1 MNQSGKT
8 NLQVETRLISAY
20 GVSDPGQQR
29 SHNEDAIFINDQGK
43 FLLLADGMGGQR
55 NGAQAS
61 SIVIASVARQLRPE
75 IIDIQLEDI
84 TESGGVPPEVSGL
97 CSVVE
102 NAVSQANHI
111 LYQTN
116 CRENKSKYEFMGT
129 TLAGV
134 YVASCGYIIAFHI
147 GDSRIYR
154 LRGGQLT
161 KITKD
166 HSLYQEWF
174 DHGQIGK
181 QPKKN
186 ILTQAIGFN
195 KYVQLDTYCSK
206 YLKNDLYLLCSDG
219 LTNMLT
225 DRRIEK
231 ILNRRFNVGDCADIL
246 LEEANDAGG
255 LDNISVVLCQIK
267 AMG

>member
-1 MNQSGKT
+1 MNQSGRIY
-8 NLQVETRLISAY
+8 LQVETRFISAY
-20 GVSDPGQQR
+20 GVSDTGLKR
-29 SHNEDAIFINDQGK
+29 SHNEDSVFINDQGT

-61 SIVIASVARQLRPE
+61 SIVIESIARQLMPE
-75 IIDIQLEDI
+75 IIDKQLEDI
-84 TESGGVPPEVSGL
+84 TESEGVPPEVSGL

-116 CRENKSKYEFMGT
+116 CRESESKYEFMGT

-134 YVASCGYIIAFHI
+134 YVASCGYIISFHI

-161 KITKD
+161 RMTKD

-174 DHGQIGK
+174 DHGQTGK
-181 QPKKN
+181 EPKKN
-186 ILTQAIGFN
+186 ILTQAIGFHE
-195 KYVQLDTYCSK
+195 YVQPDTYCSK

-219 LTNMLT
+219 LTNMLP
-225 DRRIEK
+225 DRRIEE
-231 ILNRRFNVGDCADIL
+231 ILNQRFNVGNCADIL
-246 LEEANDAGG
+246 IGEANDAGG
-255 LDNISVVLCQIK
+255 LDNISVVLCQIIR
-267 AMG
+267 